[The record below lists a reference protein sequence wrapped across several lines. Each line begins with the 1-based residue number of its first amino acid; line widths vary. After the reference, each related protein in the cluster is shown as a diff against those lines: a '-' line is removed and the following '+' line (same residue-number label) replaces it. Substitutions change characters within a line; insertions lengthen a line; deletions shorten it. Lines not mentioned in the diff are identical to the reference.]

1 MKYKINLTVETRL
14 YNLKVLWTGH
24 NKSTPNLGR
33 PLLCYLCQIFTNF
46 SNWTQSRRVWMC
58 MILYYHKILF
68 CSSLTLYAPTF
79 FCSWRLKDKK
89 YLALLQ
95 IWNLIKNSL
104 NRTLEK
110 YLRKIFKK
118 LSLFHFLQVLPYCQ
132 YKHWGNI
139 HALLRR

>member
-33 PLLCYLCQIFTNF
+33 RLLCYLCQIFTNF
-46 SNWTQSRRVWMC
+46 SNWTQSRRVWMW
-58 MILYYHKILF
+58 MILYYRKILF

-89 YLALLQ
+89 YLAWLQ

-104 NRTLEK
+104 NRTV
-110 YLRKIFKK
+110 RKISAQNFQETVSISFSPGP
-118 LSLFHFLQVLPYCQ
+118 SLLPIQ
-132 YKHWGNI
+132 T
-139 HALLRR
+139 LR